1 MKSAEDEMHI
11 VGKYRELGSYRAAG
25 RACGVD
31 HKTVKAVVD
40 RVERGQVGV
49 SRMPVARER
58 NFDAVAAVV
67 GRRVEATRG
76 RISAKRLLPV
86 VRAEGY
92 DGSDRNFRRLVAQA
106 KADYRRHGRIF
117 RPWRPAA
124 GEFLAIDYGTWAG
137 WHVFCAVLVWSRIR
151 FVRITRDEQQPT
163 TLALLAECFE
173 TIGGVPAVVLA
184 DRIACLRGPIVAD
197 RVVAHPNYVR
207 FAAHYGFRPDWCES
221 ADPQSKGVVENLVGY
236 AKTDLVIPS
245 CDGWTSLGQ
254 ANDAA
259 RDWCVEVNS
268 NQHCEI
274 AAVPADR
281 LAEEVKVLG
290 PLPSLRAAIRRGE
303 ARKVDRLATVR
314 FGSARYSVPAR
325 LVGARVWVSVAG
337 DGVLIDHA
345 DERVAAHPLI
355 APGEVSIIDDHY
367 GGPATPPRRA
377 VRART
382 ATEKAFL
389 ALGPVAEAFLRA
401 AAAAG
406 QSRLPAHLG
415 EIVALEAAHGRDM
428 LVSALGRALTFR
440 RFTADDVRAILAA
453 GPDAPTAAAA
463 GAPLDTGLPDAPTR
477 SLDAYAVDQ
486 LDRGQVTS

>member
-1 MKSAEDEMHI
+1 MHI
-11 VGKYRELGSYRAAG
+11 VEKYRELGSYRAAG

-40 RVERGQVGV
+40 RVERGDAGAP
-49 SRMPVARER
+49 RAPVVRER
-58 NFDAVAAVV
+58 NYDPVADVV
-67 GRRVEATRG
+67 RRRVEQTQG
-76 RISAKRLLPV
+76 RITAKRLLPV

-92 DGSDRNFRRLVAQA
+92 DGSDRNLRRLVADA

-117 RPWRPAA
+117 RPWRPAP
-124 GEFLAIDYGTWAG
+124 GEFLAIDYGTWEG

-163 TLALLAECFE
+163 TLELLAECFE
-173 TIGGVPAVVLA
+173 TLGGVPAVVLA

-245 CDGWTSLGQ
+245 CEEWTSLGQ
-254 ANDAA
+254 ANAAA
-259 RDWCVEVNS
+259 REWCAEVNNVVHS
-268 NQHCEI
+268 EI
-274 AAVPADR
+274 AAVPAVR
-281 LAEEVKVLG
+281 LAEEVKVLR
-290 PLPSLRAAIRRGE
+290 PLPSLRATIQRGE

-325 LVGARVWVSVAG
+325 LVGAQVWVSVAG
-337 DGVLIDHA
+337 DQVLIDHG
-345 DERVAAHPLI
+345 DDRVAEHPLI
-355 APGEVSIIDDHY
+355 APGEVSIIDEHY
-367 GGPATPPRRA
+367 GGARGAPRRA

-415 EIVALEAAHGRDM
+415 EIAGLEAAHGRDT
-428 LVSALGRALTFR
+428 VVAALQRALTFR
-440 RFTADDVRAILAA
+440 RFSADDVRAIIAA
-453 GPDAPTAAAA
+453 GPDAPTTAAP
-463 GAPLDTGLPDAPTR
+463 GAPLTTDLPAVTGR
-477 SLDAYAVDQ
+477 SLDTYAPDQ
-486 LDRGQVTS
+486 LNTREVTS